1 MIIPWDN
8 LINLSVETES
18 GNALGAVSGVDIE
31 TEAHAIKSYR
41 VKSKG
46 IIKGLLN
53 DELLISST
61 QVISI
66 DKDKMVVDDN
76 AVREKILNAKKI
88 VQVARGTSP
97 EVTSTLESGQN

>member
-8 LINLSVETES
+8 LINLSVETSS

-31 TEAHAIKSYR
+31 TETHAIKSYR

-53 DELLISST
+53 DELVISST

-66 DKDKMVVDDN
+66 DKDKMVVNDN
-76 AVREKILNAKKI
+76 AVTEKILDAKKI
-88 VQVARGTSP
+88 VQVARNTSP
-97 EVTSTLESGQN
+97 EVTSTLESNQN

>member
-8 LINLSVETES
+8 LINLSVETQS

-31 TEAHAIKSYR
+31 TETHAVKTFR

-53 DELLISST
+53 DELLISSN

-66 DKDKMVVDDN
+66 DKDKMVVNDN
-76 AVREKILNAKKI
+76 AVTEKILDAKKI
-88 VQVARGTSP
+88 VQVARGTTP
-97 EVTSTLESGQN
+97 EVTSTLESNQN

>member
-8 LINLSVETES
+8 LINLSVETKS
-18 GNALGAVSGVDIE
+18 GNALGSVNGVDIDAE
-31 TEAHAIKSYR
+31 THCVKTYR

-46 IIKGLLN
+46 IIKRLLN

-66 DKDKMVVDDN
+66 DKEKMVVNDN
-76 AVREKILNAKKI
+76 VVGEKILDAKKI
-88 VQVARGTSP
+88 VQVARKTSP
-97 EVTSTLESGQN
+97 EVTSTLESSQN